1 MDLNQS
7 ILDLTR
13 SELGSDS
20 AQASKLR
27 SPHYYVC
34 IYDVCTCTRTRGW
47 IHARVLERADGSSRP
62 TATNPAK
69 DSRSRRRKEEKKNR
83 EHRER
88 ETKRSLPQQR
98 RSNRR
103 ARTPVQKKNQSN
115 PPLSSLTCRA
125 AGRARARVRIVVRL
139 APMAHL
145 SRSLSTASE
154 FQPAIAARRAPPII
168 GHKAS
173 QGRAPRP
180 AR

>member
-1 MDLNQS
+1 MY
-7 ILDLTR
+7 IR
-13 SELGSDS
+13 
-20 AQASKLR
+20 R
-27 SPHYYVC
+27 MYV
-34 IYDVCTCTRTRGW
+34 
-47 IHARVLERADGSSRP
+47 HAHAWM
-62 TATNPAK
+62 
-69 DSRSRRRKEEKKNR
+69 DSRSGPRARGRFVPSNGDESSERFPLAPEKRRKKKT
-83 EHRER
+83 ESIER